1 MVQEHYFSADP
12 ASPAKITAVSF
23 EVEGQSFTLQAASG
37 TFSSGKLDPG
47 TKVLLGLSNHF
58 PKSGKVLDLGCGWG
72 PIGISIAKL
81 RPHTEVLGIDV
92 NERSIELA
100 NQNAAR
106 LGLANFQAIKGSNL
120 DETEFFDAIWS
131 NPPIRIGK
139 QQLHDLL
146 REALARLKPSGSAYL
161 VVQKQLG
168 ADSLQQWLADCYPE
182 REVARVENSKGYRVI
197 GISEARLRCS

>member
-1 MVQEHYFSADP
+1 MAQEHYFSADP
-12 ASPAKITAVSF
+12 ASPAKLNSVTF
-23 EVEGQSFTLQAASG
+23 EAEGQSFTLQAASG

-47 TKVLLGLSNHF
+47 TKVLLGLSTHF
-58 PKSGKVLDLGCGWG
+58 PTTGKVLDLGCGWG

-81 RPHTEVLGIDV
+81 RPHTEVLGLDV

-106 LGLANFQAIKGSNL
+106 LRLTNFQAVNSSKL
-120 DETEFFDAIWS
+120 DETEVFDAIWS

-139 QQLHDLL
+139 QRLHDLL
-146 REALARLKPSGSAYL
+146 SENIAKLKPTGSAYL

-168 ADSLQQWLADCYPE
+168 ADSLQQWLADTYPE
-182 REVARVENSKGYRVI
+182 REVVRVENSKGYRVI
-197 GISEARLRCS
+197 KIS

>member
-1 MVQEHYFSADP
+1 MAQEHYFSADP
-12 ASPAKITAVSF
+12 ASPAKLTSVIF

-37 TFSSGKLDPG
+37 TFSSGKLDAG
-47 TKVLLGLSNHF
+47 TKVLLGLSTHF
-58 PKSGKVLDLGCGWG
+58 PTAGKVLDLGCGWG

-81 RPHTEVLGIDV
+81 RPQTEVLGLDV

-106 LGLANFQAIKGSNL
+106 LGLTNFQAVNSSKL
-120 DETEFFDAIWS
+120 DETEVFDAIWS

-146 REALARLKPSGSAYL
+146 SENIAKLKPTGSAYL

-168 ADSLQQWLADCYPE
+168 ADSLQQWLADTFPE
-182 REVARVENSKGYRVI
+182 RQVVRVENSKGYRVI
-197 GISEARLRCS
+197 KFS